1 MLDIEE
7 FLSKGYYVGKVN
19 ELIDNGTLL
28 KRYTKNLLDL
38 SQTKENYVYVYGV
51 NKPVGDGIPD
61 LPPGS
66 LKEHQVK
73 ERDEYVQKYNANVY
87 QKWWIFDPNSDL
99 TFSLKIFLQKY
110 VEDLVTQIYPDLKNN
125 IYHNDSIT
133 LYEEGDFCG
142 YHADG
147 KTPGRKCVIL
157 LYLTDESSYNDGGGE
172 LNIKKDGVILSSTL
186 PTNLNY
192 CLMDCSLHDLEHEVA
207 KVKNGFKRYTYVNFI
222 YNKTELEE
230 EKNKQNDK

>member
-1 MLDIEE
+1 MLDIQE

-99 TFSLKIFLQKY
+99 TFSLKIFLQIFIHNSY
-110 VEDLVTQIYPDLKNN
+110 LDSYYLQLVLSY
-125 IYHNDSIT
+125 
-133 LYEEGDFCG
+133 F
-142 YHADG
+142 
-147 KTPGRKCVIL
+147 IL
-157 LYLTDESSYNDGGGE
+157 VRRLIF
-172 LNIKKDGVILSSTL
+172 LN
-186 PTNLNY
+186 
-192 CLMDCSLHDLEHEVA
+192 
-207 KVKNGFKRYTYVNFI
+207 R
-222 YNKTELEE
+222 
-230 EKNKQNDK
+230 